1 MASHLL
7 DGLVKKLDK
16 VCEDYRQRKM
26 SDLAFQKEAA
36 ELAAEWAA
44 QEITGF
50 RLEGLVGRV
59 PLHEITVVAQVL
71 VDVIES
77 KDGPKFL

>member
-7 DGLVKKLDK
+7 DDLVKKLDK
-16 VCEDYRQRKM
+16 VCEDFRQRKM

-44 QEITGF
+44 HEIMRF
-50 RLEGLVGRV
+50 RLERLVGRV
-59 PLHEITVVAQVL
+59 PLLEMHVVAQVL